1 MTALAVETTLQE
13 LEHYPVDAGP
23 VLSVYLLTDP
33 STQPGRNLHAQ
44 FSDLMRALQQQL
56 TGAPEALEEV
66 ERLVPAVQE
75 AIEMLGTP
83 PRGTAIF
90 AAQGGDFVR
99 TVRVPVRVKP
109 AAYWGRTP
117 YLRPLLAAL
126 DEFERTLVVL
136 LDKERARFF
145 RVFLQQI
152 EEIAEIED
160 VHPARHRQ
168 IGGAPS
174 HIGVDW
180 RQGGWARGAIPRHE
194 EMHVLW
200 HAKRAADALAR
211 LADRERVDRVL
222 VGGTPE
228 VVAEFLRLLPRP
240 LRGRVAGE
248 VHAPM
253 YAPASEVLAAVQA
266 REEEAERAAE
276 ERLIDDLI
284 EQVGTGY
291 GLFGLVDVVAAV
303 NEQRVYVLAFAEGQ
317 RAEGS
322 RCERCGLLATE
333 PDLARCPACGGPMV
347 RVADLVEALA
357 ERVTDMDGR
366 VEEVRGHAAERLRER
381 GGIAALTR
389 YALRAAPATTEP
401 A

>member
-1 MTALAVETTLQE
+1 MTALAVETTVQE
-13 LEHYPVDAGP
+13 LENYPADAGP

-33 STQPGRNLHAQ
+33 TTQPGRNLHAQ
-44 FSDLMRALQQQL
+44 LSDLMRALKDQL
-56 TGAPEALEEV
+56 AAVPEALEEV
-66 ERLVPAVQE
+66 ERLLPAVQA
-75 AIEMLGTP
+75 AIEALGAP
-83 PRGTAIF
+83 PRGAAIF
-90 AAQGGDFVR
+90 AARGGDFVR
-99 TVRVPVRVKP
+99 TVRVPVRMKP

-160 VHPARHRQ
+160 VHPARHRRT
-168 IGGAPS
+168 GGAPS

-228 VVAEFLRLLPRP
+228 VTAEFLRLLPRP
-240 LRGRVAGE
+240 LQGRVAGE
-248 VHAPM
+248 IHAPM
-253 YAPASEVLAAVQA
+253 YAPPSEVLAAVQA

-276 ERLIDDLI
+276 ERLLDDLI
-284 EQVGTGY
+284 EQAGGGR
-291 GLFGLVDVVAAV
+291 GLFGLADVTAAV
-303 NEQRVYVLAFAEGQ
+303 NGQRVYLLVVAEGMQ
-317 RAEGS
+317 AQGS
-322 RCERCGLLATE
+322 RCERCGLLTTE
-333 PDLARCPACGGPMV
+333 PELAECPACGGPMV
-347 RVADLVEALA
+347 RVADLVEALS
-357 ERVTDMDGR
+357 ERVLDMNGR
-366 VEEVRGHAAERLRER
+366 VEEVRGHAAERLRAR
-381 GGIAALTR
+381 GGIAALAR
-389 YALRAAPATTEP
+389 YVVSAAPAASES

>member
-1 MTALAVETTLQE
+1 MTALAVETTVQE
-13 LEHYPVDAGP
+13 LENYPADAGP

-33 STQPGRNLHAQ
+33 TTQPGRNLHAQ
-44 FSDLMRALQQQL
+44 FSDLMRALKDQL
-56 TGAPEALEEV
+56 AAVPEAWEEV
-66 ERLVPAVQE
+66 ERLLPAVQAALE
-75 AIEMLGTP
+75 ALGAP

-90 AAQGGDFVR
+90 AARGGDFVR
-99 TVRVPVRVKP
+99 TVRVPVRMKP

-152 EEIAEIED
+152 EEIAEMED

-168 IGGAPS
+168 TGGAPS

-194 EMHVLW
+194 EVHVLW

-228 VVAEFLRLLPRP
+228 VTAEFLRLLPRP
-240 LRGRVAGE
+240 LQDRVAGE

-284 EQVGTGY
+284 EQAGTGY
-291 GLFGLVDVVAAV
+291 GLFGLADVVAAV
-303 NEQRVYVLAFAEGQ
+303 NEQRVYLLVVAEGMQ
-317 RAEGS
+317 AQGS
-322 RCERCGLLATE
+322 RCEQCGLLATE
-333 PDLARCPACGGPMV
+333 PDLAACPACGGSMV
-347 RVADLVEALA
+347 RVADLVEALT
-357 ERVTDMDGR
+357 ERVLDMHGR
-366 VEEVRGHAAERLRER
+366 VEEVRGRAAERLRAR
-381 GGIAALTR
+381 GGIAALAR
-389 YALRAAPATTEP
+389 YALRTAPTAAEP

>member
-1 MTALAVETTLQE
+1 MTALAVETILQE
-13 LEHYPVDAGP
+13 LEHYPADAGP

-56 TGAPEALEEV
+56 TGTPEALEEV
-66 ERLVPAVQE
+66 GRLVPAVQE

-83 PRGTAIF
+83 PRGAAIF
-90 AAQGGDFVR
+90 AARGGEFVH
-99 TVRVPVRVKP
+99 TVHVPVRVKP
-109 AAYWGRTP
+109 AAYWGPTP

-136 LDKERARFF
+136 MDKERVRFF

-152 EEIAEIED
+152 EEIADLED

-168 IGGAPS
+168 TGGAPS
-174 HIGVDW
+174 HVAVDW
-180 RQGGWARGAIPRHE
+180 RQGGWARGGLPRHE

-200 HAKRAADALAR
+200 HAKRAADTLAR

-248 VHAPM
+248 VRAPM

-291 GLFGLVDVVAAV
+291 GLFGLPDVVAAV
-303 NEQRVYVLAFAEGQ
+303 NEQRVYLLVIAEGLQ
-317 RAEGS
+317 AEGS
-322 RCERCGLLATE
+322 HCERCGLLAIE
-333 PDLARCPACGGPMV
+333 PELPACPACGGPMV
-347 RVADLVEALA
+347 RVGDLIEALA
-357 ERVTDMDGR
+357 ERVMEMDGR
-366 VEEVRGHAAERLRER
+366 VEEVRGRAAERLRER

-389 YALRAAPATTEP
+389 YALRAAPAASEP

>member
-1 MTALAVETTLQE
+1 MTTLTLETTVQE
-13 LEHYPVDAGP
+13 LERYPADAGP

-33 STQPGRNLHAQ
+33 TTQPGRNLHAQ
-44 FSDLMRALQQQL
+44 FSDLVRALREQL
-56 TGAPEALEEV
+56 AATPEALEEV
-66 ERLVPAVQE
+66 ERLLPAVVG
-75 AIEMLGTP
+75 AIEALGTP

-90 AAQGGDFVR
+90 AARRGDFLRV
-99 TVRVPVRVKP
+99 VRVPVRVKP

-152 EEIAEIED
+152 EEIADIED

-168 IGGAPS
+168 TGGAPS
-174 HIGVDW
+174 HVAVDW
-180 RQGGWARGAIPRHE
+180 QQGGWARGGLPRHE
-194 EMHVLW
+194 ELHVLW
-200 HAKRAADALAR
+200 HARRAADTLAR
-211 LADRERVDRVL
+211 LADRERVDRIL

-228 VVAEFLRLLPRP
+228 MTAEFLRLLPRP

-253 YAPASEVLAAVQA
+253 YAPPAEVLAAVQA
-266 REEEAERAAE
+266 REAEAERAAE
-276 ERLIDDLI
+276 ERLIDDLF
-284 EQVGTGY
+284 EQVGTGHAAV
-291 GLFGLVDVVAAV
+291 GLAEVVAAV
-303 NEQRVYVLAFAEGQ
+303 NEQRAYLLIVAEGMQ
-317 RAEGS
+317 AQGS
-322 RCERCGLLATE
+322 RCQHCGLLSAEPELTE
-333 PDLARCPACGGPMV
+333 CPACGGPV
-347 RVADLVEALA
+347 ARVTDLVEALA
-357 ERVTDMDGR
+357 ERVLDMDGR
-366 VEEVRGHAAERLRER
+366 VEEVRGHAAERLHER

-389 YALRAAPATTEP
+389 YALPAAPAATEP